1 MKTEILQIRK
11 HAISCEVYES
21 ELKLDRRDKN
31 PIALITLVFK
41 ALPSTLLDEI
51 AVPLWTEVARRYLNL
66 KKEYREKSKG
76 EVIGRI
82 SFECDGARVEYEFSR
97 LTKSALH
104 ILMLVG
110 QFVKQYPESEE
121 IRISRDG
128 PILVR
133 FRKVEPNNLA
143 RESQEKRRRLKIQ
156 SCLASFVGGL
166 TRLRRD
172 KR

>member
-1 MKTEILQIRK
+1 MKPEILQIRN

-31 PIALITLVFK
+31 PVTLFTFVFK
-41 ALPSTLLDEI
+41 GLPSLLLDEI
-51 AVPLWTEVARRYLNL
+51 AVQLWTEVARRYLNL
-66 KKEYREKSKG
+66 KREYSQKSKG

-97 LTKSALH
+97 LTKSAL
-104 ILMLVG
+104 LNLVRMG
-110 QFVKQYPESEE
+110 QFVKQYPDSEE

-133 FRKVEPNNLA
+133 FRNAKPEAVTPAN
-143 RESQEKRRRLKIQ
+143 QETGRRSKIQ
-156 SCLASFVGGL
+156 SWLAGIGGAL
-166 TRLRRD
+166 AHLRR
-172 KR
+172 RSR